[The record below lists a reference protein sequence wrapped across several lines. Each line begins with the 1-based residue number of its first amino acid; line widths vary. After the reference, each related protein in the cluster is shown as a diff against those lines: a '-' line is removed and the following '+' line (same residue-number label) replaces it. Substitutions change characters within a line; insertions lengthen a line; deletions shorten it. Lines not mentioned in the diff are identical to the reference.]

1 MNREVIDGLA
11 VGRSEGS
18 DETRIIYVHGI
29 LDRGATFLNVARRI
43 EGPSWLIYDRRG
55 YGRSVTDIVPTFDD
69 HVSDLVGLIL
79 SESELGP
86 TVLVGH
92 SLGGT
97 IALSAASSTPEAV
110 AAIIVHE
117 PPAPWLEW
125 WPVRD
130 DRGRRI
136 EDEESADAVARM
148 MTRIAGPDV
157 WDRLPEAVRSQRL
170 AEGPIVV
177 SELVGARHECNGDL
191 SRLSMPVV
199 VTRSA
204 SSTGHRE
211 RAQAWFLDA
220 LPDGRGHVFDDG
232 GHNIQATHPRD
243 VAAIV
248 ASVSEWVKD
257 SSPS

>member
-1 MNREVIDGLA
+1 MNREVIDGLS
-11 VGRSEGS
+11 VGRSEGP

-55 YGRSVTDIVPTFDD
+55 YGRSVTDIVPTFAD
-69 HVSDLVGLIL
+69 HVSDLVGLIR
-79 SESELGP
+79 SESEFGP

-97 IALSAASSTPEAV
+97 IALSAACSTPDAV

-125 WPVRD
+125 WPIRD

-136 EDEESADAVARM
+136 EDEEPADAVARM

-177 SELVGARHECNGDL
+177 SELVGARQERNGDL

-220 LPDGRGHVFDDG
+220 LPDGRGHVFDEG
-232 GHNIQATHPRD
+232 GHNIQATNPRD

-248 ASVSEWVKD
+248 ASVAEWVKD